1 MNIRG
6 RRQGD
11 LELIST
17 DLSNVTR
24 ILMVSKRPEL
34 MYDYLESKGDR
45 YAKLANSVVKGD
57 SLLGAFAMN
66 HLDEFKL
73 ENGKK
78 LRI

>member
-34 MYDYLESKGDR
+34 MYD
-45 YAKLANSVVKGD
+45 
-57 SLLGAFAMN
+57 
-66 HLDEFKL
+66 
-73 ENGKK
+73 
-78 LRI
+78 